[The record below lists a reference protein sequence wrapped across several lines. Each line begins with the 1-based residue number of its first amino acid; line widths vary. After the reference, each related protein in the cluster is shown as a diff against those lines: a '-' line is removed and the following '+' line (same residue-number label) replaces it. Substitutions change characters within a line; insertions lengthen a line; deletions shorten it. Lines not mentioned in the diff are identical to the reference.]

1 MRVLVA
7 DPVTIFRTGVRNLLR
22 RESDFEVVEA
32 SSCEEAELRLEAGC
46 PEIALIDLDLPP
58 KGGVDAVR
66 LLSERC
72 NSYLI
77 VWSFDPTPQAVLAAV
92 RAGADGFL
100 HKQISPPGL
109 VRSLRGVMHGEAPL
123 SRDLTMLMVDAIHGS
138 ELRDQSR
145 ARLAVLSAREREILE
160 HVALGARNRQIAATL
175 TISEFTVKRHVQ
187 NILSKLEVGSRRAA
201 SDYYVAA
208 RAEIAGSRRAL
219 MTAAKRQPLVAF
231 LYSVPLLHE
240 ALLST
245 LDSIADVQAFPA
257 GRGDVT
263 GLLRS
268 VKPDA
273 IVVDDA
279 DEADEARSWAKR
291 HHAPLVHICLR
302 DQKIRVLRNGGWD
315 ETAGAGA
322 ETIRNVL
329 AGSLYGRGNG
339 S

>member
-1 MRVLVA
+1 
-7 DPVTIFRTGVRNLLR
+7 
-22 RESDFEVVEA
+22 
-32 SSCEEAELRLEAGC
+32 
-46 PEIALIDLDLPP
+46 
-58 KGGVDAVR
+58 
-66 LLSERC
+66 
-72 NSYLI
+72 
-77 VWSFDPTPQAVLAAV
+77 
-92 RAGADGFL
+92 
-100 HKQISPPGL
+100 
-109 VRSLRGVMHGEAPL
+109 
-123 SRDLTMLMVDAIHGS
+123 
-138 ELRDQSR
+138 
-145 ARLAVLSAREREILE
+145 
-160 HVALGARNRQIAATL
+160 
-175 TISEFTVKRHVQ
+175 
-187 NILSKLEVGSRRAA
+187 
-201 SDYYVAA
+201 
-208 RAEIAGSRRAL
+208 

-268 VKPDA
+268 VEPDA

-291 HHAPLVHICLR
+291 HHVPLVHICLR
-302 DQKIRVLRNGGWD
+302 DQKIRVLRKGGWD

-322 ETIRNVL
+322 ETIRNIL

>member
-1 MRVLVA
+1 
-7 DPVTIFRTGVRNLLR
+7 
-22 RESDFEVVEA
+22 
-32 SSCEEAELRLEAGC
+32 
-46 PEIALIDLDLPP
+46 
-58 KGGVDAVR
+58 
-66 LLSERC
+66 
-72 NSYLI
+72 
-77 VWSFDPTPQAVLAAV
+77 
-92 RAGADGFL
+92 
-100 HKQISPPGL
+100 
-109 VRSLRGVMHGEAPL
+109 
-123 SRDLTMLMVDAIHGS
+123 
-138 ELRDQSR
+138 
-145 ARLAVLSAREREILE
+145 
-160 HVALGARNRQIAATL
+160 
-175 TISEFTVKRHVQ
+175 
-187 NILSKLEVGSRRAA
+187 
-201 SDYYVAA
+201 
-208 RAEIAGSRRAL
+208 

-268 VKPDA
+268 VNPDA

-279 DEADEARSWAKR
+279 DEANEARGWAKR

-302 DQKIRVLRNGGWD
+302 EQTIRVLRNGGWD
-315 ETAGAGA
+315 ETAGAGV